1 VSLPQIII
9 CPCHP
14 YFVLLAISL
23 QAKKK
28 QKKMTTIQKVPMP
41 GVEPDTSWLQ
51 VDRDTN

>member
-28 QKKMTTIQKVPMP
+28 QKKTNIQKVPMP
-41 GVEPDTSWLQ
+41 GVEPVTS
-51 VDRDTN
+51 